1 MVLYKKELER
11 LVALAQQG
19 KLFHAY
25 LFFGDEQGGGALA
38 MPALCNFF
46 ERNTLSLPQEPLVE
60 TMIVEPLEE
69 EDKKEVGIDQIREA
83 SMFLHTTPVY
93 AQFRTIIFPSLS
105 NLTVIAQQAL
115 LKIVE
120 EPPAHGLVV
129 ASVKDPSM
137 VLPTL
142 ASRFQQIYLSSPT
155 EKEILDFIVE
165 YGKIGADQA
174 QRAVTA
180 GHNSLEQA
188 LAYVADP
195 DVVVQA
201 QRLAQ
206 QTLRVK
212 RAADITPILDRISEW
227 ARTNRIGFDAYIY
240 QLIALLRSDARKNAA
255 SLGAIASTLF
265 FLRSLQC
272 SPRIQLASMLYAVT
286 GIS

>member
-11 LVALAQQG
+11 LVALVQQG

-38 MPALCNFF
+38 MPALCNFL
-46 ERNTLSLPQEPLVE
+46 ERNTLSLPEEPLVE
-60 TMIVEPLEE
+60 TMIIEPLEE
-69 EDKKEVGIDQIREA
+69 DGKKEVGIDQIREA

-93 AQFRTIIFPSLS
+93 AAFRTVIFPSLS
-105 NLTVIAQQAL
+105 ELTIYAQQAL

-120 EPPAHGLVV
+120 EPPLHGLVL

-142 ASRFQQIYLSSPT
+142 ASRFQQIYLSPPT
-155 EKEILDFIVE
+155 ESEVLDFIIE
-165 YGKIGADQA
+165 YGRIGTDQA

-188 LAYVADP
+188 LAYIADP
-195 DVVVQA
+195 DLVMQA

-206 QTLRVK
+206 QTLQIR
-212 RAADITPILDRISEW
+212 RAADIAPILDRISEW
-227 ARTNRIGFDAYIY
+227 ARMNRIGFDAYIY
-240 QLIALLRSDARKNAA
+240 QLIALLRNDARKNAA
-255 SLGAIASTLF
+255 SLGAIASALF